1 MIPFFIR
8 TLTNLCNAIPTSIP
22 LFFVPYMKSLNI
34 IVRWIFGCFFNT
46 FSPSNHTFLMEIT
59 PCFCSIF
66 SLHFLI
72 QYIKFSCKDIICNI
86 SIILLL
92 SALKN
97 SGSLKR
103 QSNSDRM
110 IRKRIS
116 IENDRKLT
124 LHEEDKLDDNF

>member
-1 MIPFFIR
+1 MI
-8 TLTNLCNAIPTSIP
+8 
-22 LFFVPYMKSLNI
+22 
-34 IVRWIFGCFFNT
+34 
-46 FSPSNHTFLMEIT
+46 IT

-72 QYIKFSCKDIICNI
+72 QYIKFSCKDIICYI
-86 SIILLL
+86 SIILLPSVL
-92 SALKN
+92 NN

-110 IRKRIS
+110 IKKRIS

-124 LHEEDKLDDNF
+124 LHEEDKLDDNFL